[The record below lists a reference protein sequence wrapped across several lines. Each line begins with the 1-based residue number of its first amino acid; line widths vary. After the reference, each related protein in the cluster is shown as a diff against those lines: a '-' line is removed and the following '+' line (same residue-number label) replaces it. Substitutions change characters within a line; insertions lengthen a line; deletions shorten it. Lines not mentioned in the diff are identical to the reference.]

1 MKYKNNKQRRQVSE
15 FMDSLLLPIKEHL
28 KEDKQEL
35 LEIALRIIRNT
46 EIENKE
52 VEEDE

>member
-1 MKYKNNKQRRQVSE
+1 MKYESTKQRRKVSE
-15 FMDSLLLPIKEHL
+15 FMDSLLLPIREHL

-35 LEIALRIIRNT
+35 LDIALRIIRNT

-52 VEEDE
+52 VE

>member
-15 FMDSLLLPIKEHL
+15 FMDSLLLPLRNHL
-28 KEDKQEL
+28 KEEEQEL
-35 LEIALRIIRNT
+35 LDIALRIIRNT
-46 EIENKE
+46 KIENKE